1 MKYLARFSILIIAI
15 FQINFCADHSEYTPK
30 SLGDGY
36 TCKYKETT
44 KAQIEKNKTSKNG
57 FGYVVYNGRNIDIVT
72 IHGTIETDHPLIR
85 ELIESQIFNRLKKIN
100 QYGAYEYI
108 NNPIGT
114 ANARVEY
121 TRYQHSLGVLVII
134 AKYHDKS
141 GIELLKAMISGLL
154 HDLSHT
160 PFSHS
165 TDLLLAGGF
174 LGESYQDKTL
184 SSFMKRHGIAQILSK
199 YSLSVEDILPEN
211 YPIQEQKSPRLCADR
226 IEYNLYAGYKEGHLT
241 YVERKA
247 ILDHLHFQDGKWY
260 FDDESSAL
268 MFANVSIWNSEH
280 RWGCPDSYMT
290 GLCFSDALV
299 RLFQLECITKKQF
312 DSILGDDDI
321 WQMMENSK
329 DAAICKLV
337 EQIKN
342 PKNYFYLVQ
351 TSNVTVMDASCIK
364 GFCKF
369 RGCNP
374 LVGDNLIE
382 AKLLTDINPNFKQVF
397 NEKKSEMSKGFQ
409 IRSSVEVNPLTAN
422 GAKIVDSYGVT
433 PATKKK

>member
-1 MKYLARFSILIIAI
+1 MKFLVRFSIFIIAI
-15 FQINFCADHSEYTPK
+15 CQINFCADHFKYASK

-36 TCKYKETT
+36 TCTYKETPEL
-44 KAQIEKNKTSKNG
+44 QIEQNKTPEGG
-57 FGYVVYNGRNIDIVT
+57 FGYVVNNGRSIDIVT

-85 ELIESQIFNRLKKIN
+85 ELVESQIFNRLKKIN

-114 ANARVEY
+114 PNAHVEY
-121 TRYQHSLGVLVII
+121 TRYHHSLGVLVII
-134 AKYHDKS
+134 AKYHDKD
-141 GIELLKAMISGLL
+141 GVELLKAMISGLL

-199 YSLSVEDILPEN
+199 YTFSVEDILPEN
-211 YPIQEQKSPRLCADR
+211 HPIQDQKSPRLCADR

-241 YVERKA
+241 YVQRKA
-247 ILDHLHFQDGKWY
+247 ILEHLHFQNGKWY
-260 FDDESSAL
+260 FDNQDAAL
-268 MFANVSIWNSEH
+268 MFAKISIWNSDH

-299 RLFQLECITKKQF
+299 RLFQLGCITKKQF

-321 WQMMENSK
+321 WQMMASAK
-329 DAAICKLV
+329 DEAICKLV
-337 EQIKN
+337 DQIKN
-342 PKNYFYLVQ
+342 PRNYFYLVQ

-374 LVGDNLIE
+374 LVGTNLSE
-382 AKLLTDINPNFKQVF
+382 AKLLTDINPDFKQVF
-397 NEKKSEMSKGFQ
+397 DAKKSEMSKGFQ
-409 IRSSVEVNPLTAN
+409 IRSNVELNRLTVS
-422 GAKIVDSYGVT
+422 GAQIVDSYGIT
-433 PATKKK
+433 PVTKKK